1 MSERPFDIVLFG
13 ATGFTGNLVAHALDR
28 RAADAKFTFAI
39 AGRNPSKLEA
49 LRRSL
54 KTEKVGLIAADI
66 HDADAMHTMASQARV
81 LLTTVGP
88 YAQHGEACVKACLA
102 AETDYLDIT
111 GEPEFVIKML
121 REVDADARSK
131 GILMVN
137 CCGFDSIP
145 ADLGA
150 LYTVKRLPE
159 NEPKTVKGVV
169 EGRFRASGGTWA
181 SAIHAIASPRAG
193 KGGATPRRSTPK
205 KPGARAFPK
214 GLHRDSATGS
224 WALPMPVIDP
234 WMVKRS
240 MKARGDY
247 GPDFTYGQFLGLSS
261 LLKVASLGCKLTL
274 WGVLAKGELTRNW
287 LLKRLPSGDGPN
299 ASEREKNHFSVTF
312 TGTTPSARIVT
323 RVSGRDPGYDE
334 TSKMFAEAGIL
345 TATQRKSLACQSGV
359 STPAASF
366 GEPLIESLQALGIRF
381 EVVE

>member
-1 MSERPFDIVLFG
+1 MSDRPFDIVLFG
-13 ATGFTGNLVAHALDR
+13 ATGFTGHLVAHALDR

-54 KTEKVGLIAADI
+54 KTANVGLIAADI
-66 HDADAMHTMASQARV
+66 HDSDAMHTMASQARV

-88 YAQHGEACVKACLA
+88 YVQHGEACVQACLA

-121 REVDADARSK
+121 SEVDHAARSK

-145 ADLGA
+145 ADLGV

-181 SAIHAIASPRAG
+181 SAIHAIASPRST
-193 KGGATPRRSTPK
+193 KGASKPRKSSSKAR
-205 KPGARAFPK
+205 GARPFPK
-214 GLHRDSATGS
+214 GLHRDPATGS

-247 GPDFTYGQFLGLSS
+247 GPDFNYGQFLGLSS
-261 LLKVASLGCKLTL
+261 ILQVISLGCKLTL
-274 WGVLAKGELTRNW
+274 WGVLARAKMTRRW
-287 LLKRLPSGDGPN
+287 LLNRLPSGDGPD

-345 TATQRKSLACQSGV
+345 TATQRASLACQAGV
-359 STPAASF
+359 STPAAAF
-366 GEPLIESLQALGIRF
+366 GEPLIESLTRLGIRF